1 MMEELSSMW
10 GNFSLREEENVGVS
24 LGAPEVEPLV
34 NRGRSCIV
42 GKLIADRIIP
52 KEYYKDP
59 LTRIWRPL
67 GELMF
72 NVIGENLFVAEFEH
86 GEDKSRILEGR
97 PWIFD
102 GYLVSLADFDG
113 LTPPKELKFERG
125 SFWIRM
131 YNLPLACMGKSTG
144 EKIGASVGV
153 VEEVDVGEKAAGWG
167 EYLRVKVSIELSSPL
182 ARGRMLHLQGRST
195 WVAFKFEKLPK
206 FCYNCGVI
214 KHGRSGCIEQG
225 AGKKNGDEEGYPYG
239 PWLRVAYPT
248 RRGTGGEGRSGGRG
262 GEGRSPTTGRQCK
275 ETPGRTPHPDVS
287 QRWRPRT
294 SENEADGGV
303 ISTPPI
309 ATLRK
314 EQPSMEREQA
324 SVGREQNS
332 MEREQA
338 SVGREQN
345 SMEREQNIMETTDS
359 VKEKVKEGI
368 LQVEGPKVQYLGQWD
383 VDAGRMVYELM
394 RATDSHNKL
403 GDEILVQKHKPR
415 VRSESKKQ
423 PSVAAIPNKGL
434 PSLEETDGP
443 NIGAKLVAAPGDLH
457 GSSKRESRAPTTS
470 RKKRARR
477 GTLSPNKATEGG
489 SPEGKRKKETLEE
502 EGAPSKPKKGKKNV
516 SVIPEV
522 STEKAGAVA
531 QPRPAQ

>member
-10 GNFSLREEENVGVS
+10 GKFSLREEENVGVS
-24 LGAPEVEPLV
+24 LEAPEVEPLV
-34 NRGRSCIV
+34 KRGRSCIV

-59 LTRIWRPL
+59 LTRIWRPM

-72 NVIGENLFVAEFEH
+72 NVIGENLFIAEFEH

-153 VEEVDVGEKAAGWG
+153 VEEVDVWEDAAGWG
-167 EYLRVKVSIELSSPL
+167 EYLRVKVSIDLSSPL

-225 AGKKNGDEEGYPYG
+225 AGKKKGDEEGYPYG
-239 PWLRVAYPT
+239 PWLRVAFPS
-248 RRGTGGEGRSGGRG
+248 RRGTGGEVRRGGR
-262 GEGRSPTTGRQCK
+262 PTTGRQSK
-275 ETPGRTPHPDVS
+275 ETPGRSPQPDAF
-287 QRWRPRT
+287 QLWCPRT
-294 SENEADGGV
+294 SENESDGGGNS
-303 ISTPPI
+303 IPPNPS
-309 ATLRK
+309 LQK
-314 EQPSMEREQA
+314 EQASMEKEQASMGREQASMEREQP
-324 SVGREQNS
+324 N
-332 MEREQA
+332 
-338 SVGREQN
+338 
-345 SMEREQNIMETTDS
+345 METADS
-359 VKEKVKEGI
+359 VKAKVKKGI
-368 LQVEGPKVQYLGQWD
+368 LHVNGPKVQYLGQWD

-394 RATDSHNKL
+394 RATDSPNKL
-403 GDEILVQKHKPR
+403 GEEILDQQRHPR
-415 VRSESKKQ
+415 VRSVSKRQ
-423 PSVAAIPNKGL
+423 PSEEAAPNNVL
-434 PSLEETDGP
+434 PSLEDTEGL
-443 NIGAKLVAAPGDLH
+443 NIGPKQKEAASGDLH
-457 GSSKRESRAPTTS
+457 GGSKREARAPPIS

-477 GTLSPNKATEGG
+477 GTLSPGKPTDGK
-489 SPEGKRKKETLEE
+489 SPEGKRKEEILDE
-502 EGAPSKPKKGKKNV
+502 EGAPPKPKKGRKNV
-516 SVIPEV
+516 SLISED
-522 STEKAGAVA
+522 SAEKAGAVT
-531 QPRPAQ
+531 QPRPSQ